1 MDGFPDEDGKI
12 QSSHIFR
19 TSATVLTPGVGIAFS
34 LPASLADKE
43 KIRGKVEMA
52 FPVSTCISLI
62 IAYLF
67 CYLIVFIR
75 ENY

>member
-12 QSSHIFR
+12 QSLHIFR
-19 TSATVLTPGVGIAFS
+19 TSATVLTPRGGDSLS
-34 LPASLADKE
+34 LPASLTDE
-43 KIRGKVEMA
+43 KNQKRKVEMA
-52 FPVSTCISLI
+52 FPVSTYISFI

-75 ENY
+75 ENH